1 MHATLDR
8 HPSPSHRSPTASRDA
23 VLTGTNL
30 VYTKKYNLRI
40 VHEVIRLHGPLS
52 RADVARHTELSV
64 QTVSNLVKELL
75 DLRLVQEGGRRSEG
89 RGAPSTE
96 LTINPGGA
104 FAVGLDLDRDHL
116 TGVLVDLAGQV
127 RQRMH
132 MEVETPSP
140 AEVLDLM
147 CDMVETMAS
156 RQGLRVK
163 DLAGLGVG
171 VPGPMHRDEQGTGY
185 LVNPKAFPGWH
196 DIPLATWLGDRLD
209 MPVYLENNALAAAL
223 GERWYGSG
231 RQIATFFYIYFGSG
245 LGGGLIMN
253 GQPYEGFTGNAGE
266 IGYLPTVLSGET
278 AAPASEDLPH
288 VGLHF
293 NMPRLY
299 ERLRRGG
306 TDVGTL
312 EELDQLL
319 AHGHPGMLAWL
330 DDAADHLTALVLAIE
345 YVLDPEAICF
355 GGRLSDRILAGLMDR
370 VALLLPTRRP
380 RGKVSVP
387 RHFLATAGVDA
398 GALGVATLPIYEI
411 FAPAPRVLLKKRRGV
426 ANGAPGK
433 RRSVTSL

>member
-1 MHATLDR
+1 
-8 HPSPSHRSPTASRDA
+8 

-40 VHEVIRLHGPLS
+40 VHEVIRVHGPLS
-52 RADVARHTELSV
+52 RADVARHTQLSV

-75 DLRLVQEGGRRSEG
+75 ELRLVQEGGRRSEG

-96 LTINPGGA
+96 LTINPDGA
-104 FAVGLDLDRDHL
+104 YAIGLDLDRDHL

-140 AEVLDLM
+140 TEVLDLM
-147 CDMVETMAS
+147 CDMVKTMVKE
-156 RQGLRVK
+156 QDLRVE

-171 VPGPMHRDEQGTGY
+171 VPGPMHRDEEGTGY
-185 LVNPKAFPGWH
+185 LVNPKAFPGWQ
-196 DIPLATWLGDRLD
+196 DIPLATWLRERLD

-223 GERWYGSG
+223 GERWYGGG
-231 RQIATFFYIYFGSG
+231 RQIATFFYIYVGSG

-253 GQPYEGFTGNAGE
+253 GLPYEGFTGNAGE
-266 IGYLPTVLSGET
+266 IGYLPTVLSPE
-278 AAPASEDLPH
+278 APTPATEDAPY

-299 ERLRRGG
+299 ARLREGG
-306 TDVGTL
+306 TEVGSL
-312 EELDQLL
+312 EELDRLFEKSH
-319 AHGHPGMLAWL
+319 AGMLAWM

-355 GGRLSDRILAGLMDR
+355 GGRLSDRILAGLMTR
-370 VALLLPTRRP
+370 VARLLPSRRVG
-380 RGKVSVP
+380 GKVSVP

-411 FAPAPRVLLKKRRGV
+411 FAPAPRVLLKDRRSP
-426 ANGAPGK
+426 ANGGAGL

>member
-1 MHATLDR
+1 
-8 HPSPSHRSPTASRDA
+8 

-52 RADVARHTELSV
+52 RADVARHTQLSV

-96 LTINPGGA
+96 LTINPDGA

-132 MEVETPSP
+132 MEVETPS
-140 AEVLDLM
+140 AGEVLDLM
-147 CDMVETMAS
+147 CDMVETMAT
-156 RQGLRVK
+156 RQGRRVA

-171 VPGPMHRDEQGTGY
+171 VPGPMHRDERGTGY

-196 DIPLATWLGDRLD
+196 DIPLADWLRDRLD
-209 MPVYLENNALAAAL
+209 MPVYLENNALAAAV
-223 GERWYGSG
+223 GERWYGGG
-231 RQIATFFYIYFGSG
+231 RQIGTFFYIYFGSG

-266 IGYLPTVLSGET
+266 IGYLPTVLSGES
-278 AAPASEDLPH
+278 AAPASEDHPH

-306 TDVGTL
+306 TDVGSL
-312 EELDQLL
+312 EELDALL
-319 AHGHPGMLAWL
+319 ARGHAGMLAWL

-355 GGRLSDRILAGLMDR
+355 GGRLSDRILGGLMDR
-370 VALLLPTRRP
+370 VALLLPNRRP
-380 RGKVSVP
+380 RGKLSVP

-411 FAPAPRVLLKKRRGV
+411 FAPAPRVLLKERRGAV
-426 ANGAPGK
+426 NGAPGQ
-433 RRSVTSL
+433 RRPASSL